1 MIAKQFNDESVCH
14 YVAGE
19 MRIKLLKKGQKTSR
33 RIVATRVSNTT
44 WSKRTIPAT
53 RWLISIRIY
62 DYNY

>member
-19 MRIKLLKKGQKTSR
+19 MRIKLLLKKGQKTSR
-33 RIVATRVSNTT
+33 CIVATRVSDTT

-53 RWLISIRIY
+53 R
-62 DYNY
+62 